1 MNLALAG
8 WALGVGLLQGFLH
21 CVGMCGPF
29 VLSFSIAA
37 TPKEGSGR
45 EHHVRN
51 LVLVHGAHN
60 LGRVL
65 AFGVLG
71 AIFGAVGS
79 FVNAAAHIAGMQ
91 AAAGMIGGA
100 LMILWAIDQWRT
112 GHGGGSVE
120 RWSLLRVPLIG
131 KALIRLSKP
140 GGGPLAAL
148 GAGFIL
154 GFHPCGLLFAVLLS
168 AAASGSWHSGLLT
181 LLAFGVG
188 TVPSL
193 AIVATAGWLGR
204 KRLTSRT
211 FSYLAAILMGASGLL
226 FALRGMAFN
235 GWIPSVNPWLF

>member
-1 MNLALAG
+1 MNLALPA

-29 VLSFSIAA
+29 VLSYSLAA
-37 TPKEGSGR
+37 TPNDANKSR
-45 EHHVRN
+45 SRMRQLFVI
-51 LVLVHGAHN
+51 HGAHN
-60 LGRVL
+60 VGRVL
-65 AFGVLG
+65 AFGILG
-71 AIFGAVGS
+71 SIFGAIGS
-79 FVNAAAHIAGMQ
+79 FVNAAAHVAGLQ
-91 AAAGMIGGA
+91 AAAGIIGGS
-100 LMILWAIDQWRT
+100 LMIIWAVDQWRT

-120 RWSLLRVPLIG
+120 RWSLLRVPLVG
-131 KALIRLSKP
+131 RTLTRLSKP
-140 GGGPLAAL
+140 GGSAVSAL

-168 AAASGSWHSGLLT
+168 AAASGSWSSGLLT

-204 KRLTSRT
+204 KHLTSRAFT
-211 FSYLAAILMGASGLL
+211 YVAAILMGVSGLL

-235 GWIPSVNPWLF
+235 GWIPSVNPWIF